1 MVPEY
6 ALNVAFKVLS
16 EIQANGSS
24 FLHEFTAV
32 WRLEITSNS
41 CSFFVV
47 FVLFSFRKSCF
58 GFFGQYMGQNMGQNC
73 FERFVLQSNSCF
85 KVTNVFN
92 TGLLNKKAI
101 YVSSPLTHS
110 VF

>member
-32 WRLEITSNS
+32 
-41 CSFFVV
+41 
-47 FVLFSFRKSCF
+47 
-58 GFFGQYMGQNMGQNC
+58 
-73 FERFVLQSNSCF
+73 
-85 KVTNVFN
+85 
-92 TGLLNKKAI
+92 
-101 YVSSPLTHS
+101 
-110 VF
+110 